1 MSIILY
7 TETKYLKILI
17 SLANEEDEVPYYT
30 GRKDLAD
37 IEDATVDT
45 DDSEKTLIKRYGF
58 SAMTQ
63 LFAFPM
69 FFFKFFVMESQTIVK
84 GSVGVARSC

>member
-1 MSIILY
+1 MAVILYAETKHLKIIL
-7 TETKYLKILI
+7 
-17 SLANEEDEVPYYT
+17 SPANEEGEVPYYT

-69 FFFKFFVMESQTIVK
+69 FFFYFLSWNH
-84 GSVGVARSC
+84 RPL

>member
-7 TETKYLKILI
+7 AETKHLKIIL
-17 SLANEEDEVPYYT
+17 SPANEEDEVPYYT

-69 FFFKFFVMESQTIVK
+69 FFFFIFCHGITDHCK
-84 GSVGVARSC
+84 GQCWSC

>member
-37 IEDATVDT
+37 IEDATVDS
-45 DDSEKTLIKRYGF
+45 DYSEKTLIKRYGF
-58 SAMTQ
+58 FCNDSVVC
-63 LFAFPM
+63 FSYV
-69 FFFKFFVMESQTIVK
+69 FFLSWNH
-84 GSVGVARSC
+84 RPL

>member
-1 MSIILY
+1 MSVILY
-7 TETKYLKILI
+7 TETKHIKIII
-17 SLANEEDEVPYYT
+17 SPADEEDKVPYYT

-58 SAMTQ
+58 FCNDSVVC
-63 LFAFPM
+63 LSDV
-69 FFFKFFVMESQTIVK
+69 FFCHGITDHCK
-84 GSVGVARSC
+84 GQGWSC

>member
-1 MSIILY
+1 MSVILY
-7 TETKYLKILI
+7 TETKHVKIII
-17 SLANEEDEVPYYT
+17 SPANEEDEVPYYT

-58 SAMTQ
+58 FCNDK

-69 FFFKFFVMESQTIVK
+69 FFFCYAITDHCK
-84 GSVGVARSC
+84 GQGWSC